1 MDRQNFEHLLGAGAF
16 ATFDTFAPEDRGWEM
31 PAAFDE
37 VQLPEFPVDAL
48 PGPAEAMVEAVAEA
62 LQVPPEMPGALV
74 LGALAAAVQDKF
86 TVAPRPDW
94 RETLSLYIAVA
105 APPAFRKSAV
115 LAALTAPHCRY
126 EKERR
131 QAERL
136 AVAEGMAKISALE
149 KAKQATENRF
159 ARGDADMGQ
168 VLDIAR
174 ELEEALEAAIHPYR
188 LIADDTT
195 TEKLADLMA
204 QQKGSIAVVSSEGG
218 IFDLLAGK
226 RYDGT
231 GSLDLYLKA
240 HCGDR
245 VVVDRVGRPGC
256 EIESPRLTMLLTVQP
271 EVLRGVMSNPSF
283 RGRGLC
289 GRILYIQCRNNLG
302 RRKSDPPPLP
312 EGVRTEYA
320 ELIYRLLSSQC
331 KGEIHL
337 DSDANSI
344 RTSYQDFIES
354 KLGGQWD
361 FMGDWGGKAV
371 GMVIRLA
378 AILHIAQ
385 CIGDPTEQP
394 ISGETMA
401 AATRLG
407 ELFSGHAEAVY
418 TTAGADESTA
428 DAKYLWR
435 RIKADGR
442 PEISKRD
449 LYNQCKGKFRK
460 VEQMEPAL
468 QTLVNMGYVKITTAS
483 TGGRPT
489 QKIVVNPLEQNPQK

>member
-1 MDRQNFEHLLGAGAF
+1 MDRQSFEHLLGAGAF
-16 ATFDTFAPEDRGWEM
+16 ATFDTFAPEDQGWEI

-48 PGPAEAMVEAVAEA
+48 PGPAEAMVEAVADA
-62 LQVPPEMPGALV
+62 LQVPPEMPGALA

-159 ARGDADMGQ
+159 ARGNADMGQ

-245 VVVDRVGRPGC
+245 VVVDRVGRSGC
-256 EIESPRLTMLLTVQP
+256 EIESPRLT
-271 EVLRGVMSNPSF
+271 
-283 RGRGLC
+283 
-289 GRILYIQCRNNLG
+289 
-302 RRKSDPPPLP
+302 
-312 EGVRTEYA
+312 
-320 ELIYRLLSSQC
+320 
-331 KGEIHL
+331 
-337 DSDANSI
+337 
-344 RTSYQDFIES
+344 
-354 KLGGQWD
+354 
-361 FMGDWGGKAV
+361 
-371 GMVIRLA
+371 
-378 AILHIAQ
+378 
-385 CIGDPTEQP
+385 
-394 ISGETMA
+394 
-401 AATRLG
+401 
-407 ELFSGHAEAVY
+407 
-418 TTAGADESTA
+418 
-428 DAKYLWR
+428 
-435 RIKADGR
+435 
-442 PEISKRD
+442 
-449 LYNQCKGKFRK
+449 
-460 VEQMEPAL
+460 
-468 QTLVNMGYVKITTAS
+468 
-483 TGGRPT
+483 
-489 QKIVVNPLEQNPQK
+489 